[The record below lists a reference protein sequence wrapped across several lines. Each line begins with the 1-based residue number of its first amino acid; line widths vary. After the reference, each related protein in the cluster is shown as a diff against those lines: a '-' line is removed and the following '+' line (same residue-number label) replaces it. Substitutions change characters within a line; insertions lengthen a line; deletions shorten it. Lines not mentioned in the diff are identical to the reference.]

1 MTVSLFSFILY
12 SVMATITQNDTA
24 RTVRVSGEVFRAVKS
39 EAIRSRRT
47 ITETIDYAM
56 RKGLKMP
63 QREVED
69 AA

>member
-1 MTVSLFSFILY
+1 
-12 SVMATITQNDTA
+12 
-24 RTVRVSGEVFRAVKS
+24 VFRAVKS